1 MQDNA
6 KPHTATKTINW
17 LELNTPQFV
26 EDWSETYPDLNPL
39 ENLWSIVDRKVH
51 EKEILNTK
59 ALEKRIKTVI
69 ASLPAETV
77 NNVINSMLQRVAL
90 CIAAKRG
97 NFTLQ

>member
-1 MQDNA
+1 
-6 KPHTATKTINW
+6 
-17 LELNTPQFV
+17 V
-26 EDWSETYPDLNPL
+26 EDWPATSPDLNPL
-39 ENLWSIVDRKVH
+39 EYLWFIVDRKVH
-51 EKEILNTK
+51 EKEISNTK

-77 NNVINSMLQRVAL
+77 NNVINSMPQRVAL

>member
-1 MQDNA
+1 M
-6 KPHTATKTINW
+6 
-17 LELNTPQFV
+17 
-26 EDWSETYPDLNPL
+26 
-39 ENLWSIVDRKVH
+39 H
-51 EKEILNTK
+51 EKEISNTK
-59 ALEKRIKTVI
+59 AKEKRIKTVI